1 MQEPFRHGDF
11 RFGYEIVL
19 GSAYLRAATYLA
31 TAPYLITQCEPMGL
45 AVRDARVFDWL
56 DRYLAA

>member
-1 MQEPFRHGDF
+1 MQEPFKHEDS

-19 GSAYLRAATYLA
+19 GSAYRGHADVGASRH
-31 TAPYLITQCEPMGL
+31 CEPMGL